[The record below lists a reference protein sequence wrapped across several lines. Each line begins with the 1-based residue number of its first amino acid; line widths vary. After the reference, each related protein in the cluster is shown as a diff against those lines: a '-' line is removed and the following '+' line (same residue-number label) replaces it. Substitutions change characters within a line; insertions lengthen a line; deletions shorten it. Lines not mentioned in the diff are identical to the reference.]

1 MSVKKWVSTTNA
13 IGIIAKAG
21 RTGGT
26 FAHID
31 LALKFG
37 SYLSPAFELY
47 INIEFKRLKE
57 IEENTYNLEWN
68 VRRIISKSNYLIQ
81 TDAIQKHIIP
91 KSKLPE
97 SKRNIEYSIEAD
109 LLNYCVF
116 DCTAKEWRDANP
128 EHAKVNLNIRDFAS
142 INELA
147 VIANLASINSEM
159 IKLDTEKSRR
169 LSFLKKMAKDQLE
182 KLNEIDIIKAVRRL
196 NEKSYID
203 AQEKTGDEL
212 QTEIKLS
219 ILDKNKSNLLEF
231 KNKQNLKNPT

>member
-37 SYLSPAFELY
+37 AYLSPAFELY

-81 TDAIQKHIIP
+81 TDAIQKNIIP

-116 DCTAKEWRDANP
+116 DCSAKEWRDANP

-147 VIANLASINSEM
+147 VITNLASINSEM
-159 IKLDTEKSRR
+159 
-169 LSFLKKMAKDQLE
+169 
-182 KLNEIDIIKAVRRL
+182 
-196 NEKSYID
+196 
-203 AQEKTGDEL
+203 
-212 QTEIKLS
+212 
-219 ILDKNKSNLLEF
+219 KN
-231 KNKQNLKNPT
+231 